1 MQDADVQTLKKELK
15 GDVFAGYVP
24 VDSNIA
30 IKSSYLTSADSY
42 TIIEMDTVERAGL
55 KKIYGHYPGNI
66 YETAITYQMC
76 IRDRL

>member
-55 KKIYGHYPGNI
+55 KKSMVITP
-66 YETAITYQMC
+66 AIFMKPQLH
-76 IRDRL
+76 IRQP